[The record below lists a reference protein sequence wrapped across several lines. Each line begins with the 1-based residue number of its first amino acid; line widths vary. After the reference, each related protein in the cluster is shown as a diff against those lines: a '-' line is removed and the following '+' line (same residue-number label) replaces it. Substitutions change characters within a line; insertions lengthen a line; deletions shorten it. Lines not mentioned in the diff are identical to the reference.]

1 MVREY
6 APLVLAALLPGCS
19 LILDFSDSAAPHDA
33 AIDAVYTQ
41 AQCDFLE
48 PNDSIDAA
56 VMVTSADNGGVAAIC
71 APAMMGGAEDHDFY
85 KFSVTTVPF
94 TVGIQFTNRPM
105 GDLDIK
111 VYQASDSMLIG
122 QSRGFGD
129 TESVTC
135 PGSAPSCPSV
145 SPGDFVLEVF
155 PAISGAVN
163 TYTFTVP

>member
-6 APLVLAALLPGCS
+6 VPLAFAALLPGCS

-41 AQCDFLE
+41 AQCDYLE
-48 PNDSIDAA
+48 PNDALDSPK
-56 VMVTSADNGGVAAIC
+56 MVDKATDTGTAAIC

-85 KFSVTTVPF
+85 RFSVTTVPF
-94 TVGIQFTNRPM
+94 TVGVQFTNRPG

-111 VYQASDSMLIG
+111 VYNAADGTLLG

-129 TESVTC
+129 GESLTC
-135 PGSAPSCPSV
+135 PGNSPACPSV
-145 SPGDFVLEVF
+145 APGDFVLEVF
-155 PAISGAVN
+155 PALSGAVN
-163 TYTFTVP
+163 TYTLTLP